1 MMQAGRLT
9 LFIELTRREVW
20 TKYRA
25 TSFGLLW
32 AVLGPLLTLWIFSFF
47 FQALLA
53 TRWSQ
58 PVYSS
63 VPFALVLFAGIVPHA
78 LVAECM
84 SRAGGLVVENPNYI
98 KKVVF
103 PVELFFLA
111 VAAAVSVQLLI
122 GIGLLVVGTLVFG
135 PALSW
140 AIVWMPV
147 VMLPALLL
155 ALALMFS
162 FGAVTPYLRD
172 VGALIPFFST
182 ALLFFSPAFIPLAVI
197 PAAYQPYIMA
207 NPLTVTIESLRT
219 ILFLGISPDLRT
231 IAVSCGWTALA
242 LAVTLVFFRRA
253 KSGFADVV

>member
-1 MMQAGRLT
+1 VRAGRLT
-9 LFIELTRREVW
+9 LFIELARREVW

-32 AVLGPLLTLWIFSFF
+32 AIFGPLLTLWIFSIF

-53 TRWSQ
+53 MRWSQ

-103 PVELFFLA
+103 PLEIFLLA
-111 VAAAVSVQLLI
+111 VAAAISVQLLI
-122 GIGLLVVGTLVFG
+122 GLGLLIAGTIVFG

-140 AIVWMPV
+140 AIVWMPLV
-147 VMLPALLL
+147 ILPSLLF
-155 ALALMFS
+155 ALAMMFL
-162 FGAVTPYLRD
+162 FGAITPYLRD
-172 VGALIPFFST
+172 AGALIPFIST
-182 ALLFFSPAFIPLAVI
+182 ALLFFSTAFIPLAVI
-197 PAAYQPYIMA
+197 PVEYQFYIKA
-207 NPLTVTIESLRT
+207 NPLTVTIESLRA
-219 ILFLGISPDLRT
+219 ILFLGISPDFKI
-231 IAVSCGWTALA
+231 IAIACGWTAAA
-242 LAVTLVFFRRA
+242 LIGALVFFHRA